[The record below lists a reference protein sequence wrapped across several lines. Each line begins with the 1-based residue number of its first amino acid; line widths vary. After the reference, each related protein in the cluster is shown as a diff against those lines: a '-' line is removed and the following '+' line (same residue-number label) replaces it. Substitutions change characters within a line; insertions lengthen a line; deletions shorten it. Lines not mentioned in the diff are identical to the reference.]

1 MALPT
6 SYLTSV
12 KNLPDIF
19 AAMQGAQAPDKFT
32 QSFLESLEFKSTSDR
47 LTIGML
53 KALGFLDDAGK
64 PKDRYF
70 RFLDQT
76 QGAKVIAEAVRDAYQ
91 DLFKVNVKANEM
103 TKSDVINKLK
113 TLGQGQ
119 IGDAVLDKMAMTF
132 TALAKLGDFQAT
144 SAPTPTPNPQD
155 MRTTEDQIERKSPN
169 EHAPLK
175 LGGLV
180 YNIQI
185 VLPES
190 RDPAVYDALFQ
201 SLRRH
206 LL

>member
-32 QSFLESLEFKSTSDR
+32 QSFLETLEFKSTSDR
-47 LTIGML
+47 LIIGML
-53 KALGFLDDAGK
+53 KGLGFLDDTGK

-76 QGAKVIAEAVRDAYQ
+76 QSAKVIAEAVRDAYQ

-119 IGDAVLDKMAMTF
+119 IGDSVLDKMAMTF
-132 TALAKLGDFQAT
+132 AALVKLGDFQAT
-144 SAPTPTPNPQD
+144 SAPAPAPNPQD
-155 MRTTEDQIERKSPN
+155 TRN
-169 EHAPLK
+169 EEQMDKKPPAEHGTLK

-206 LL
+206 LV

>member
-12 KNLPDIF
+12 KNLDGIL
-19 AAMQGAQAPDKFT
+19 AAIQGAQAPEKFT
-32 QSFLESLEFKSTSDR
+32 QAFLESLEFKSTSDR
-47 LTIGML
+47 LVIGVL
-53 KALGFLDDAGK
+53 KALGFIDDSGR

-76 QGAKVIAEAVRDAYQ
+76 QSAKVLAEGIRDAYQ
-91 DLFKVNVKANEM
+91 DLFKINTKANELSKQEVM
-103 TKSDVINKLK
+103 NKLK
-113 TLGQGQ
+113 TLSQGQ
-119 IGDAVLDKMAMTF
+119 LSESVLDKMAMTF
-132 TALAKLGDFQAT
+132 TGLVKLGDFT
-144 SAPTPTPNPQD
+144 SPAPAPTLAPQISGD
-155 MRTTEDQIERKSPN
+155 QEKTESTKVEAVGQ
-169 EHAPLK
+169 AAK

-206 LL
+206 IL